1 MVGMTQPHLDLEP
14 FEDLAAVF
22 KGLAEPTRVAIMSLL
37 FLQNEMCVC
46 DIERVL
52 GVTQSR
58 SSRHLRYLAN
68 AGLVTAKRVGPW
80 MHYRIAP
87 NLDPAR
93 TAVLE
98 ALRTTLP
105 EPVTK
110 QLRTRLAAWRRAKK
124 SADTCAVAP
133 PDNTRSRKLSHA

>member
-1 MVGMTQPHLDLEP
+1 MPQTELDLHP
-14 FEDLAAVF
+14 FEVHAAVF
-22 KGLAEPTRVAIMSLL
+22 KGLSEPTRVAIMSLL
-37 FLQNEMCVC
+37 LLKDEMCVC
-46 DIERVL
+46 DIEQVL

-68 AGLVTAKRVGPW
+68 AGLVAPKRVGPW

-93 TAVLE
+93 RAVVD

-105 EPVTK
+105 GPAAK
-110 QLRTRLAAWRRAKK
+110 QLRARLAAWKRTKQT
-124 SADTCAVAP
+124 SDSCAVSPAT
-133 PDNTRSRKLSHA
+133 NTRRRELSHA